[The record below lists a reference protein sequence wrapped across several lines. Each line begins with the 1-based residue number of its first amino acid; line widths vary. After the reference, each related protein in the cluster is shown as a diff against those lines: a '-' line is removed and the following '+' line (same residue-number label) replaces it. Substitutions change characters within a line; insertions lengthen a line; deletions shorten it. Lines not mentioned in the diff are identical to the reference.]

1 MEEIK
6 INLKGNTNVTNLS
19 YMFYGCESL
28 FSLPDISKW
37 NTSNATNMNYMF
49 HYYCSLSSLSN
60 ISK

>member
-6 INLKGNTNVTNLS
+6 INLKGITNVTNLS
-19 YMFYGCESL
+19 YMFYVCESL
-28 FSLPDISKW
+28 FSLPDISKR